1 MGFFSTGRFCPL
13 CRTAAGQVLN
23 FSLHLDFCPEAHI
36 IRVGNEMSVL
46 KGFMPKAKPP
56 GSTSTGG
63 LLLVFAA
70 LAYLAVDPA
79 AKIVG
84 NYLRCNGLNK

>member
-1 MGFFSTGRFCPL
+1 
-13 CRTAAGQVLN
+13 
-23 FSLHLDFCPEAHI
+23 
-36 IRVGNEMSVL
+36 MSVL

-56 GSTSTGG
+56 GIRSTGG

-79 AKIVG
+79 AKVVS

>member
-1 MGFFSTGRFCPL
+1 
-13 CRTAAGQVLN
+13 
-23 FSLHLDFCPEAHI
+23 
-36 IRVGNEMSVL
+36 MSVL
-46 KGFMPKAKPP
+46 KEFMPKAKPP
-56 GSTSTGG
+56 GIRSTGG

-79 AKIVG
+79 TKVVG